1 MSTPNHE
8 GTMKIDPRKT
18 AVLTLDLQQGILGF
32 APQAQAAIPNAAQVV
47 AAARQGGFLLL
58 HVGVGFE
65 PGYPEISPQHPRFSM
80 IKERGLFIKG
90 SESAQIHPALF
101 RTGDTVVY
109 KHRVSAFSGN
119 ALQMILRSR
128 EIETLVLFGIST
140 SGIVL
145 STVRMASDLDF
156 KCVIIK
162 DACFDSDEE
171 VHRVLTEKVFASQAT
186 VITTQAFLREY
197 AGV

>member
-1 MSTPNHE
+1 
-8 GTMKIDPRKT
+8 MKIDPKNT
-18 AVLTLDLQQGILGF
+18 AVLSLDIQEGILGF
-32 APQAQAAIPNAAQVV
+32 VPNAQTAIPNAGQVV
-47 AAARQGGFLLL
+47 EAARQVGCLMI
-58 HVGVGFE
+58 HVGLGFE
-65 PGYPEISPQHPRFSM
+65 PGYPEISPKHPRFSM

-90 SESAQIHPALF
+90 SETARIPPALF
-101 RTGDTVVY
+101 KTGDTVVY

-119 ALQMILRSR
+119 ELQMILSSQG
-128 EIETLVLFGIST
+128 IENLVLFGFST

-156 KCVIIK
+156 KCVVIK

-186 VITTQAFLREY
+186 VITTKTFHTEF